1 MMVNVA
7 VCDHV
12 RLESKYLLRNCLE
25 QRPQAPSLC
34 GRVRLLYVASVVAI
48 VTLLIVLVAL
58 DTPENLISLAGLA
71 GFIVVGW
78 ITSVNPARVG
88 LVSSCLY

>member
-1 MMVNVA
+1 M
-7 VCDHV
+7 
-12 RLESKYLLRNCLE
+12 
-25 QRPQAPSLC
+25 
-34 GRVRLLYVASVVAI
+34 ASVVSI

-71 GFIVVGW
+71 GFIIVGW

-88 LVSSCLY
+88 LVSSYLY